1 MISAPELGERIGRY
15 RVDRLVARGGMA
27 SIFQGT
33 DEETGNCV
41 AIKIPIPEME
51 ADVLFFDRFQRESDI
66 GRKLEHPGLV
76 KVFPKEDSSRV
87 CMVMEWVE
95 GRRLREILDEQ
106 KSISEERAVQI
117 ALRVCETLEYI
128 HEHGVV
134 HRDLKPDNLI
144 IDSEDHVKL
153 LDFGIARQE
162 GARRLTFL
170 NFTKAMGTPDYA
182 SPEQVKGKRGDARS
196 DVYALGVILFE
207 MLTGQVPF
215 LGSNAFTAMNQKLT
229 TSAPRVREIHP
240 GISVAID
247 EILSRALERDP
258 QNRYASAHEFAYDLE
273 HQDKVGQAERREPAV
288 STGAFAAARRK
299 GFSWAYMALALIPA
313 IIFTLLL
320 LVAKQK

>member
-1 MISAPELGERIGRY
+1 MISAPELGEHIGRY

-33 DEETGNCV
+33 DEETGHRV
-41 AIKIPIPEME
+41 AIKIPNPEME
-51 ADVLFFDRFQRESDI
+51 VDVLFFDRFQRESDI
-66 GRKLEHPGLV
+66 GRKLEHPGVV
-76 KVFPKEDSSRV
+76 KVFPKEDTGRV
-87 CMVMEWVE
+87 CMVMEWVD

-106 KSISEERAVQI
+106 KSIPEDRAVQI
-117 ALRVCETLEYI
+117 ALRVCEILEYV
-128 HEHGVV
+128 HAHGVV

-144 IDSEDHVKL
+144 IDAEDRVKL

-196 DVYALGVILFE
+196 DVYALGVIFFE
-207 MLTGQVPF
+207 MLAGQVPF
-215 LGSNAFTAMNQKLT
+215 LGSNALTAMNQKLL
-229 TSAPRVREIHP
+229 SPAPRVREINP
-240 GISVAID
+240 EISTAID

-258 QNRYASAHEFAYDLE
+258 QNRYASAHDFAWDLQ
-273 HQDKVGQAERREPAV
+273 HQDKVGVAERREPAAPASV
-288 STGAFAAARRK
+288 WATARRR

-313 IIFTLLL
+313 IIFTLLFF
-320 LVAKQK
+320 VAKQK